1 MALTSPGAFKSVK
14 FRISIVALLAAANLS
29 ACVTADTVDLE
40 SRAISVNQAS
50 EPAGAAGQVAAQS
63 VAHLLP
69 GSGPTYVTLTVST
82 SDDNSNT
89 SKSDIRKTAITSGSG
104 YLVSDDG
111 YVMTAAHVAVARG
124 NEISARAANGRVYS
138 GMVVGVLP
146 TNDMAIIKLRG
157 FSGRSVAPAGPGCLT
172 KGDLVYT
179 LGKPHGEGDTARVG
193 TLESKHFG
201 RAVAYGK
208 FGYPDAL
215 VLHMGTQ
222 RGESGGPVFNGN
234 GQLVGMV
241 VSTLSDTNGQL
252 INLAHAIPS
261 TALANYLCSQTS
273 CGAGWATLANKSID
287 ACG

>member
-1 MALTSPGAFKSVK
+1 VK
-14 FRISIVALLAAANLS
+14 FQYTIAILLAAAGLS
-29 ACVTADTVDLE
+29 ACVTADSVDLE
-40 SRAISVNQAS
+40 SRPISVNQAA

-82 SDDNSNT
+82 FDSNTST
-89 SKSDIRKTAITSGSG
+89 SKSDIRNTPITSGSG
-104 YLVSDDG
+104 FIVSEDG

-124 NEISARAANGRVYS
+124 NEISARAADGRVYS
-138 GMVVGVLP
+138 GMVIGILP

-157 FSGRSVAPAGPGCLT
+157 FSGHSVRPAAPGCMV

-193 TLESKHFG
+193 NLESKHFG
-201 RAVAYGK
+201 RAVSYGK

-222 RGESGGPVFNGN
+222 RGESGGPVFDGN

-261 TALANYLCSQTS
+261 TALGNYLCSQTS
-273 CGAGWATLANKSID
+273 CTAAWSTLANRSID
-287 ACG
+287 TCG